1 MLYFDA
7 NATTPCA
14 PEVQEA
20 MRPYWSDAFA
30 NASSPHRA
38 GRLPSRRRRGRG
50 TPTAKALGLEPSIR
64 RSKSV
69 LSDMHVVTISSVI

>member
-20 MRPYWSDAFA
+20 MRPYWNDSFA

-38 GRLPSRRRRGRG
+38 GRVASHVLRRREVRVVRGLDAQHGEER
-50 TPTAKALGLEPSIR
+50 PLALLMKE
-64 RSKSV
+64 
-69 LSDMHVVTISSVI
+69 

>member
-20 MRPYWSDAFA
+20 MRPYWSGAFA
-30 NASSPHRA
+30 NVM
-38 GRLPSRRRRGRG
+38 LQQ
-50 TPTAKALGLEPSIR
+50 
-64 RSKSV
+64 SKPYPD
-69 LSDMHVVTISSVI
+69 LL